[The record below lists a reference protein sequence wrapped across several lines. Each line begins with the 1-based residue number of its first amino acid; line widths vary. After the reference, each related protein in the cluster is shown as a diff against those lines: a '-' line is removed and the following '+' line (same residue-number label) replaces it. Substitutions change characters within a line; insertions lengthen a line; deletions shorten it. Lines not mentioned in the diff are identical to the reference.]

1 MAAQTVTLLGKKFV
15 LMTKRE
21 YDQMRARLA
30 QQERQ
35 DRGDVAEA
43 RRRVKEPSIPIAE
56 VRKRL
61 GL

>member
-1 MAAQTVTLLGKKFV
+1 MAAQTLKLLGKQFV
-15 LMTKRE
+15 ILPKRE
-21 YDQMRARLA
+21 YDQMRAKLEH
-30 QQERQ
+30 QERQ

-43 RRRVKEPSIPIAE
+43 RRRSKEPSIPINV